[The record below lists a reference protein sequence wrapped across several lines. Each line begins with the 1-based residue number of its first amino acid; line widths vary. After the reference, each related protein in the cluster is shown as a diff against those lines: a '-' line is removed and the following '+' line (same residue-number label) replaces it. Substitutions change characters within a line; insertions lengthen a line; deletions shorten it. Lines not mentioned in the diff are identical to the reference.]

1 MNDKSK
7 ILNLNEAAI
16 ETIDLAG
23 NGETRANEISEIKN
37 RSSKYRHLFFDL
49 DHTLWDFE
57 SNAKESLVE
66 LYRTFELDR
75 KLIMQFEEFYNTYS
89 RHNNILWDRY
99 QKGYVSSDD
108 LKWKRMWRTLLDF
121 KIADELLAKEMSAR
135 FLEILPTKK
144 KVFDYTFEI
153 LEYLTSKNY
162 SIHIITNGFEKTQ
175 WSKLNNSNLSKY
187 FKHVIT
193 SEISNS
199 VKPKKEIFEYA
210 LGKTNGLLEES
221 IMIGDNPDADIQ
233 GAINAGMDT
242 IFVNHIGANCLLK
255 PTYTICHL
263 RELESIL

>member
-1 MNDKSK
+1 MLMNKSK
-7 ILNLNEAAI
+7 ILNANADSALAI
-16 ETIDLAG
+16 AEKTVK
-23 NGETRANEISEIKN
+23 EQVQMS
-37 RSSKYRHLFFDL
+37 RSTSKYRHLFFDL
-49 DHTLWDFE
+49 DHTLWDFDT
-57 SNAKESLVE
+57 NAKESLNE
-66 LYRTFELDR
+66 LYKTFELEQ
-75 KLIMQFEEFYNTYS
+75 KLVMQFEEFYTTYAKHNTT
-89 RHNNILWDRY
+89 LWDRY
-99 QKGYVSSDD
+99 QKGYVSGDD

-121 KIADELLAKEMSAR
+121 KIADERLAKEMSAQ

-153 LEYLTSKNY
+153 LDYLTKKDY

-175 WSKLNNSNLSKY
+175 WNKLNNSNLSKY

-210 LGKTNGLLEES
+210 INKTNGILEEC

-242 IFVNHIGANCLLK
+242 IFVNHINAECLLK
-255 PTYTICHL
+255 PTYMIHHL
-263 RELESIL
+263 KELEEIL